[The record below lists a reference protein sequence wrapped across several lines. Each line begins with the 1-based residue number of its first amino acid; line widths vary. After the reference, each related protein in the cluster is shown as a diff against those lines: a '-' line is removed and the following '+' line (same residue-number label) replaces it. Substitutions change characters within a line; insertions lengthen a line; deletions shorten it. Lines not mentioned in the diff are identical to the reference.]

1 MFSEPLTGKPFSFR
15 CLKDHH
21 ASTGLC
27 KKAMENY
34 TVIMMQTS
42 GKGMLIE
49 EKVQITPSKKQEVRV
64 PMAPRTVVS
73 RP

>member
-1 MFSEPLTGKPFSFR
+1 
-15 CLKDHH
+15 
-21 ASTGLC
+21 
-27 KKAMENY
+27 MENY